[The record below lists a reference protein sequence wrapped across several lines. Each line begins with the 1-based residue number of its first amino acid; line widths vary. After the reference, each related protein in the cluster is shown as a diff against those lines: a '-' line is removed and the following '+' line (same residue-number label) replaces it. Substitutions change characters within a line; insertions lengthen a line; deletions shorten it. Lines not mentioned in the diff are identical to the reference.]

1 MTDYDPAEVA
11 IKPAATVMLVDDRP
25 DMKVLMMRRDANT
38 VFAGGMWVFPG
49 GSVDSSDDHDHFQSI
64 SEHRTDVE
72 ASQLMGLESGGLSY
86 YIAAIRECFEEA
98 GVLLAR
104 FKGADQAVSL
114 TDAMHTRKFEA
125 YRDHVNDRTLDF
137 LDFVQAENLVM
148 DAGEMHYIAHWITPL
163 GPPRR
168 FNARFFIA
176 RMPRDQEP
184 IHDNRETVHAEWFSP
199 DEILQKFESEE
210 MILMTPTLRMIR
222 SLSLFK
228 TTDEVIQAAAANQ
241 SDERVRVDAV
251 TNELL
256 LPGQDGYERGSL
268 EIESGWIRLRP
279 LTRQHEFEN
288 PLEGEK

>member
-1 MTDYDPAEVA
+1 MNDYDPAEVA

-25 DMKVLMMRRDANT
+25 DLKVLMMRRDANT

-49 GSVDSSDDHDHFQSI
+49 GSVDSSDDHADFQSI
-64 SEHRTDVE
+64 CEHRTDAE
-72 ASQLMGLESGGLSY
+72 ASQLMGLDSGGLAY
-86 YIAAIRECFEEA
+86 YITAIRECFEEA

-114 TDAMHTRKFEA
+114 TNAMHTRKFED
-125 YRDHVNDRTLDF
+125 YRDRVNARTLDF
-137 LDFVQAENLVM
+137 LDFVQAENLIM
-148 DAGEMHYIAHWITPL
+148 DASEMHYIAHWITPP

-168 FNARFFIA
+168 FDARFFIT

-199 DEILQKFESEE
+199 DEILQKFDTEE
-210 MILMTPTLRMIR
+210 MVLMTPTLRMIR
-222 SLSLFK
+222 SLSLFN
-228 TTDEVIQAAAANQ
+228 TTDEVMRAAAANQ
-241 SDERVRVDAV
+241 SDERVRVDTA

-256 LPGQDGYERGSL
+256 LPGQDGYENGTL

-279 LTRQHEFEN
+279 LD
-288 PLEGEK
+288 